1 VSACRRIG
9 VHLSLVSIS
18 PDPAA
23 EAPTYPNKQRHKVP
37 IDSPKD
43 GIALVLV
50 ILNAFDMSSSSQ
62 IENIAMSLDI
72 FVAQ

>member
-1 VSACRRIG
+1 
-9 VHLSLVSIS
+9 
-18 PDPAA
+18 
-23 EAPTYPNKQRHKVP
+23 VP